1 MRKAAKIA
9 ISLPDKLLRAAER
22 KRKATRETRSQFFRR
37 AVETLLQKDLELE
50 KDRRYIEGYRKFPET
65 EAEVAESHQLAI
77 AAFADEPWE

>member
-37 AVETLLQKDLELE
+37 ALETLLEKDRELE
-50 KDRRYIEGYRKFPET
+50 KERRYIEGYRKFPET
-65 EAEVAESHQLAI
+65 EAEVAEADQLSMEAL
-77 AAFADEPWE
+77 AREPWE